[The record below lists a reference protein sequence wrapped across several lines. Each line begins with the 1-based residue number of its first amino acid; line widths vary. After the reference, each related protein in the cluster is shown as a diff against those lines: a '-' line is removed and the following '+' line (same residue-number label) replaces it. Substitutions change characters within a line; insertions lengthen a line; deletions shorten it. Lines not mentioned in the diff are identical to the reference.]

1 MRDDGLRRKDAVGM
15 DLLVKE
21 FIREMKLSSGIN
33 RQRAIAA
40 WNAVSGA
47 AGYTVDVS
55 FDRGVMCCV
64 IASSVVR
71 NQLYFQRESLIAR
84 LNDFLEHD
92 ELFVRGRGDGPLVR
106 NLILR

>member
-1 MRDDGLRRKDAVGM
+1 MKDDRLSRKDAIGM
-15 DLLVKE
+15 DFLIKE
-21 FIREMKLSSGIN
+21 YIREMKLSSGIN
-33 RQRAIAA
+33 RQRAMAA

-64 IASSVVR
+64 MASSVVR
-71 NQLYFQRESLIAR
+71 NHLYFQKESLLAR

-92 ELFVRGRGDGPLVR
+92 ELFVRERCDGPIVK